1 MDTIRLELNFLD
13 LERNKKNWKI
23 YFVLATEMPDDP
35 DQMAITV
42 VPNGEPIRI
51 RKPADNFIS
60 FVPEGDEADG
70 LFILERGMPQ
80 DFSVKARLW
89 VMHSRK
95 SIRSAGDVLSEI
107 GDFLGSHQGSNVL
120 KLLGGTNQWIT
131 LGIKGIG
138 IVGRALKKMKD
149 RPMGWVNMDEHFNPD
164 GEEDQE
170 LERKN
175 RLSTGFGE
183 IGWSWVVDYDD

>member
-138 IVGRALKKMKD
+138 IVGSALKKMKD

>member
-1 MDTIRLELNFLD
+1 MDNIRLELNYLD
-13 LERNKKNWKI
+13 LERNKKSWKI

-35 DQMAITV
+35 GRMAITV
-42 VPNGEPIRI
+42 IPDGDPIRVK
-51 RKPADNFIS
+51 KPADNFIS
-60 FVPEGDEADG
+60 FVPEGDETEG
-70 LFILERGMPQ
+70 LFILERLMP
-80 DFSVKARLW
+80 DDYSVKARLW

-95 SIRSAGDVLSEI
+95 SVRSAGDVLNEI
-107 GDFLGSHQGSNVL
+107 SGFLGGDGGSEVMQ
-120 KLLGGTNQWIT
+120 LLGGTNLWLT

-138 IVGRALKKMKD
+138 IVGSALKKMKD

-175 RLSTGFGE
+175 KLSTGFGD
-183 IGWSWVVDYDD
+183 IGWSWIVDYD